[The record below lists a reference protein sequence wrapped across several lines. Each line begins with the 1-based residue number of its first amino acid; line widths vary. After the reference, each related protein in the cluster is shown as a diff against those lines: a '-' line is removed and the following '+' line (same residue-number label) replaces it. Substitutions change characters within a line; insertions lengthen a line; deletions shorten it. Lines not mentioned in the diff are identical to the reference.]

1 MKGEM
6 NKYLIGV
13 GVAVLALTGCDN
25 TQVLEMCYAESEEAV
40 KDLHEER
47 VSNCIYSESI
57 KPWDEELSFYES
69 SLKKQANPLLMLPV
83 EDRCESM
90 IQLRVTSFAR
100 VKYGVSVEGYIT
112 QAGKDRC
119 KRLIELGEY
128 PLREIQ

>member
-1 MKGEM
+1 M

-40 KDLHEER
+40 KDLHEKR
-47 VSNCIYSESI
+47 VSNCKYSERIKSEKSMTFKESI
-57 KPWDEELSFYES
+57 DAKLECLRSPNGVCES
-69 SLKKQANPLLMLPV
+69 I

-90 IQLRVTSFAR
+90 IDRRVTSFAR

-112 QAGKDRC
+112 QAGRDRC
-119 KRLIELGEY
+119 KRLVELGEY
-128 PLREIQ
+128 P

>member
-47 VSNCIYSESI
+47 VSSCIWSERY
-57 KPWDEELSFYES
+57 KPEKSMTFKES
-69 SLKKQANPLLMLPV
+69 LDAKLECLRSPNGVCESV

-90 IQLRVTSFAR
+90 IDRRVTSFAR
-100 VKYGVSVEGYIT
+100 VKYGVSAEGYIT
-112 QAGKDRC
+112 QAGRDRC

-128 PLREIQ
+128 P